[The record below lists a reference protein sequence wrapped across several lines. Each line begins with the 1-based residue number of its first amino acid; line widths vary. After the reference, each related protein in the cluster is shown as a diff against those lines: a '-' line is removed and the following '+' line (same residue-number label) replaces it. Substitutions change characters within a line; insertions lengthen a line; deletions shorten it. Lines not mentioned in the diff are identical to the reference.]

1 MINDLNLICLCD
13 VCRQQDL
20 LKKVVEIKPK
30 RPKLSSPSGDN
41 QSRTEVTEIA
51 SSNHKVED
59 LNKKEGGSQ
68 IIREKGDESVKSLL
82 GLAYESSDSED

>member
-1 MINDLNLICLCD
+1 MNLICPCD
-13 VCRQQDL
+13 VRRQQDL

-30 RPKLSSPSGDN
+30 RPKLSSPSDGN
-41 QSRTEVTEIA
+41 QSSIEVTEIA
-51 SSNHKVED
+51 SSNDKVED
-59 LNKKEGGSQ
+59 LNKKEGGSH